1 MPLDTTTPADTDLL
15 STHAGEIRSLKT
27 QLNTV
32 EASVLTALPG
42 LEAAA
47 NADTSPSVAD
57 TIALV
62 TANAGATT
70 ITYLDDGYEGQFV
83 MLIAGDANTTIQHD
97 AGLIQ
102 LKGQADIKLVDGEAI
117 CLVLEDSIW
126 REVGGFPRTNFKTIT
141 ATTYSALT
149 NDSAIIANA
158 GSNAIT
164 ITMPLAAGVTEGYT
178 IKIKKSDATANIVTI
193 QRQSSDYIDS
203 GTSIQLTLEGESVT
217 LISDGATTWYKFN

>member
-1 MPLDTTTPADTDLL
+1 MSLDTTTPADTALL
-15 STHAGEIRSLKT
+15 STHAEEIRNIKT
-27 QLNTV
+27 AVNTI
-32 EASVLTALPG
+32 EAAVASALPG

-47 NADTSPSVAD
+47 NADTSPSVSGA
-57 TIALV
+57 IAVV
-62 TANAGATT
+62 TANTGDTT

-83 MLIAGDANTTIQHD
+83 MLIAGDTHTTIQHD

-102 LKGQADIKLVDGEAI
+102 LRGQADVKLVDGEAV

-126 REVGGFPRTNFKTIT
+126 REVGGYPRTNFKTIT
-141 ATTYSALT
+141 AVTYSAAT
-149 NDSAIIANA
+149 DDSAIIANA

>member
-1 MPLDTTTPADTDLL
+1 MPLDDTTPADTALL

-141 ATTYSALT
+141 AAAYSALT

-158 GSNAIT
+158 GSNGIT
-164 ITMPLAAGVTEGYT
+164 ITMPLASDVTEGYT
-178 IKIKKSDATANIVTI
+178 IKIKKSDSTANVVTI